1 MNKKNKGDDSAK
13 KEFEKVMGRFNE
25 VSNLFRDI
33 AQGTGFYTKLND
45 ILAKIDND
53 VEGLITARKI

>member
-1 MNKKNKGDDSAK
+1 
-13 KEFEKVMGRFNE
+13 MGKFND

-45 ILAKIDND
+45 ILAKIDTD
-53 VEGLITARKI
+53 VDGLIMARKVEAQEI